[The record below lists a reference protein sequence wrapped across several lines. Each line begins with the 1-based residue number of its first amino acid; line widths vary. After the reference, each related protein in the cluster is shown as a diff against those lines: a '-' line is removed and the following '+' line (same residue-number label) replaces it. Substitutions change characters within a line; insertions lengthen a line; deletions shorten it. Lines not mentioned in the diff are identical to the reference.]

1 MLGNIKPKR
10 DYIDVRDVVNSIV
23 KILRK
28 KISKKTD
35 IINIYNQSNYSISNI
50 LKILSNELKTTIQ
63 VAVDKKLLR
72 KFDWP
77 YQTDSN
83 KKLLKLIGCKPEYKL
98 NDSINNIL
106 KIF

>member
-10 DYIDVRDVVNSIV
+10 NYIDVRDVLNSIV

-35 IINIYNQSNYSISNI
+35 IINIYNQSNYSITNF
-50 LKILSNELKTTIQ
+50 LKILSNKLKTTIQ
-63 VAVDKKLLR
+63 VIVDKKLLR

-77 YQTDSN
+77 YQTGFN
-83 KKLLKLIGCKPEYKL
+83 KKLLKLIGYKPEYKL